1 MTMETGSTVGSLEE
15 MLALYDETG
24 TEPPKWLVDRLR
36 GGRTAVDPSE
46 LMRMAMECGVP
57 SKYAGVLPDGS
68 RNASMREGTSYYVF
82 GTSGDGKTTRAAE
95 LFKGWI
101 AAGGTAVWVASLD
114 LLSELRDTYGG
125 GGREMDVIRRYTG
138 CGLLVID
145 DLGKGT
151 FGRWAV
157 SKLFQVLDARYS
169 AKRTEH
175 SEARPTII
183 TSQYGVGDLA
193 RVMGTDDPQAAQA
206 IASRIHETYRPID
219 CGPTDRRL
227 G

>member
-1 MTMETGSTVGSLEE
+1 METGSTVGSLEE

-24 TEPPKWLVDRLR
+24 TEPPKWLVERLR
-36 GGRTAVDPSE
+36 GRTAVDPSE

-68 RNASMREGTSYYVF
+68 RNASMCDGTSYYVH
-82 GTSGDGKTTRAAE
+82 GVSGDGKTTRAAE
-95 LFKGWI
+95 LLKGWI
-101 AAGGTAVWVASLD
+101 AAGNTAVWVSSLD

-125 GGREMDVIRRYTG
+125 GGKEMGVVRRFTG

-145 DLGKGT
+145 DLGQGT

-157 SKLFQVLDARYS
+157 SKLLQVLDARYAS
-169 AKRTEH
+169 SRTEH

-183 TSQYGVGDLA
+183 TSQYGLGDLA
-193 RVMGTDDPQAAQA
+193 RVMGTEDPRGAQA
-206 IASRIHETYRPID
+206 IASRIHERYRPID
-219 CGPTDRRL
+219 CGPTDMRL